1 VVDSRILETSAN
13 GDHSKK
19 GGRDLQYL
27 RTNNLWV
34 LLSAIWEYG
43 PVSRLDLAHLT
54 GLAPSSVTRLI
65 RTLTEIGLIV
75 ETGKGESSGGRM
87 PTLIVPNPQ
96 AGSVISLDL
105 SGPLMRGGIFDAAN
119 NLIKDIHQPFN
130 GLGPEAIERQIL
142 DIIHLL
148 LNEPAAGRHPLLGIG
163 VSFPGVTDLI
173 TGDIR
178 DSINLRLVR
187 FPLSKIL
194 TSEFNLPVYIEKDA
208 NVAAL
213 AEHYYGAGRDLD
225 SLVYILVSTG
235 IGSGIFSDGQI
246 FRGETGQSG
255 ELGHIIVDPGGQL
268 CVCGRRGCLEVM
280 AAAPAMLSSARW
292 MVSHGR
298 ASLLA
303 SLSGDNLD
311 RLSIEML
318 AQAAEM
324 GDPIAKEI
332 MANTAD
338 YLARSIATYASILDI
353 HHMIIG
359 GEVAETGEVFFA
371 PLRNSLEKYCRA
383 GLNIEIIPAEL
394 KQNTFLRGISML
406 TLQDLLLKQ
415 VQQMR

>member
-1 VVDSRILETSAN
+1 MADHQVPDAPAN
-13 GDHSKK
+13 GNPMKK

-27 RTNNLWV
+27 RTNNLWA
-34 LLSAIWEYG
+34 LLSAIWDHG
-43 PVSRLDLAHLT
+43 PVSRFDLSHLT

-96 AGSVISLDL
+96 AGLIISLDL
-105 SGPLMRGGIFDAAN
+105 SGPQLRGGVFDAAN

-130 GLGPEAIERQIL
+130 GLGSEAIQKQIL
-142 DIIHLL
+142 DMIHKLL
-148 LNEPAAGRHPLLGIG
+148 DGSTTGHQPLLGIG
-163 VSFPGVTDLI
+163 VSVPGVTDMI
-173 TGDIR
+173 TGEIQN
-178 DSINLRLVR
+178 SFNLRLYN
-187 FPLSKIL
+187 FPLRKIL
-194 TSEFNLPVYIEKDA
+194 VSEFNLPVYIEKDA

-235 IGSGIFSDGQI
+235 IGSGIFSEGQI

-268 CVCGRRGCLEVM
+268 CVCGKRGCLEAM
-280 AAAPAMLSSARW
+280 AAAPAMISSARW
-292 MVSHGR
+292 MVFHGK

-303 SLSGDNLD
+303 ALCNNDTDL
-311 RLSIEML
+311 LSIEII

-324 GDPIAKEI
+324 GDPVAQDII
-332 MANTAD
+332 ANTTD
-338 YLARSIATYASILDI
+338 YLARSIATFASLIDI
-353 HHMIIG
+353 RHMIVG
-359 GEVAETGEVFFA
+359 GEVAETGEIFFG
-371 PLRNSLEKYCRA
+371 PLRRSLDKYSRT
-383 GLNIEIIPAEL
+383 GLTIELRPAEL
-394 KQNTFLRGISML
+394 KQNTYLRGIGML

>member
-1 VVDSRILETSAN
+1 MVDNRIIETSAN

-27 RTNNLWV
+27 RTNNLWA
-34 LLSAIWEYG
+34 LLSAIWEHG
-43 PVSRLDLAHLT
+43 PVSRFGLARLT

-96 AGSVISLDL
+96 AGLVISLDL
-105 SGPLMRGGIFDAAN
+105 SGPSMRGGVFDAAN
-119 NLIKDIHQPFN
+119 NLIKDINQPFI
-130 GLGPEAIERQIL
+130 GYGPEAIQKQIL
-142 DIIHLL
+142 DMIHLL
-148 LNEPAAGRHPLLGIG
+148 LDEPTARRHPLLGIG

-178 DSINLRLVR
+178 FSINLRLVH

-225 SLVYILVSTG
+225 SLIYILVSTG
-235 IGSGIFSDGQI
+235 IGSGIFSEGQI
-246 FRGETGQSG
+246 FRGENGQSG
-255 ELGHIIVDPGGQL
+255 ELGHVIVDPGGQL
-268 CVCGRRGCLEVM
+268 CVCGQRGCLEAM

-292 MVSHGR
+292 MMSHGR
-298 ASLLA
+298 ASLLS
-303 SLSGDNLD
+303 SLSGDDPD
-311 RLSIEML
+311 RLTIEII
-318 AQAAEM
+318 AQAAQM

-338 YLARSIATYASILDI
+338 YLARSIATYASLVDI

-371 PLRNSLEKYCRA
+371 PLRQSLDKYRRE
-383 GLNIEIIPAEL
+383 GLTIELIPAQL
-394 KQNTFLRGISML
+394 KQNTYLRGISML
-406 TLQDLLLKQ
+406 TLQDVLLKQ